1 MNIQAMMKQAQ
12 KMQKDM
18 MGAKEEIDNTL
29 FEGKSSLVTVEMK
42 GTKEITKVKIDAEE
56 LEKDEIE
63 ILEDMILVA
72 VNEASK
78 KVDETTENKMGE
90 YTQGMPGLF

>member
-18 MGAKEEIDNTL
+18 MQEKEAIDQTI

-42 GTKEITKVKIDAEE
+42 GTKELISVKIDADEI
-56 LEKDEIE
+56 EKDEIE
-63 ILEDMILVA
+63 MLEDMILVA
-72 VNEASK
+72 VNEASS
-78 KVDETTENKMGE
+78 KVDKETEEKMGK

>member
-18 MGAKEEIDNTL
+18 MNAKEEIDNTT
-29 FEGKSSLVTVEMK
+29 FEGKSSLVSIEMK
-42 GTKEITKVKIDAEE
+42 GTKEITKVKIDAEAIQS
-56 LEKDEIE
+56 DEIE
-63 ILEDMILVA
+63 LLEDMILVA
-72 VNEASK
+72 VNDASK
-78 KVDETTENKMGE
+78 KVDQATENKMGK

>member
-18 MGAKEEIDNTL
+18 LKAKEEIDNTI
-29 FEGKSSLVTVEMK
+29 FEGKSSFVSVEMK
-42 GTKEITKVKIDAEE
+42 GTKELTKVKIDNDT
-56 LEKDEIE
+56 LDKDEIE
-63 ILEDMILVA
+63 MLEDVILVA

-78 KVDETTENKMGE
+78 KVDQMTEEKMGK
-90 YTQGMPGLF
+90 YTSGMPGLF